1 MYKLFFIIIFN
12 IICLPSCTK
21 VNPVDNTTENVQV
34 ESLYSEG
41 EKHFLGRDVPQDYK
55 KAFFYFEKAATAGSA
70 AAQNDLAAMLTK
82 GIGTDKNPEKVLFW
96 LNKAAEQN
104 FPEAQYNLAN
114 AYRDGV
120 VVQKNEEK
128 ALELY
133 LKAAEQNL
141 PEAQNNAAYI
151 YANTYNDLEKEK
163 FWFTKSYENG
173 NAAAGEAL
181 KELNELSSN

>member
-1 MYKLFFIIIFN
+1 MNAVI
-12 IICLPSCTK
+12 
-21 VNPVDNTTENVQV
+21 
-34 ESLYSEG
+34 
-41 EKHFLGRDVPQDYK
+41 
-55 KAFFYFEKAATAGSA
+55 
-70 AAQNDLAAMLTK
+70 QNDLAAMLTK

-104 FPEAQYNLAN
+104 LPEAQYNLAN

-141 PEAQNNAAYI
+141 PEAQSNAAYI
-151 YANTYNDLEKEK
+151 YANTYNDLEKAK

>member
-1 MYKLFFIIIFN
+1 
-12 IICLPSCTK
+12 
-21 VNPVDNTTENVQV
+21 
-34 ESLYSEG
+34 
-41 EKHFLGRDVPQDYK
+41 
-55 KAFFYFEKAATAGSA
+55 
-70 AAQNDLAAMLTK
+70 MLTK

-141 PEAQNNAAYI
+141 PEAQSNAAYI

-163 FWFTKSYENG
+163 I
-173 NAAAGEAL
+173 
-181 KELNELSSN
+181 

>member
-1 MYKLFFIIIFN
+1 
-12 IICLPSCTK
+12 
-21 VNPVDNTTENVQV
+21 
-34 ESLYSEG
+34 
-41 EKHFLGRDVPQDYK
+41 
-55 KAFFYFEKAATAGSA
+55 
-70 AAQNDLAAMLTK
+70 MLTK

-133 LKAAEQNL
+133 LKSAEQNL
-141 PEAQNNAAYI
+141 PEAQSNAAYI
-151 YANTYNDLEKEK
+151 CKYL
-163 FWFTKSYENG
+163 
-173 NAAAGEAL
+173 
-181 KELNELSSN
+181 